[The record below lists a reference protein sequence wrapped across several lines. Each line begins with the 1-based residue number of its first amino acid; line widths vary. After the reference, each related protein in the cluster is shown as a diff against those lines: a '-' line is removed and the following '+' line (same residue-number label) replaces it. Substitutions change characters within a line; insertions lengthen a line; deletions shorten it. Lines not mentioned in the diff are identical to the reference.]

1 MSDLEF
7 GVNDV
12 EAIVHSTSPRWTTKK
27 KIDEL
32 LRIAASV
39 IANTGIDSTEAELH
53 EARFIDS
60 HIYEFVLELEKQL
73 ADE

>member
-1 MSDLEF
+1 MQDLEF

-12 EAIVHSTSPRWTTKK
+12 EAIVHSTSPRWTIKR
-27 KIDEL
+27 KIDAL

-39 IANTGIDSTEAELH
+39 MANTGIDSSEAELQ
-53 EARFIDS
+53 EARFIDA